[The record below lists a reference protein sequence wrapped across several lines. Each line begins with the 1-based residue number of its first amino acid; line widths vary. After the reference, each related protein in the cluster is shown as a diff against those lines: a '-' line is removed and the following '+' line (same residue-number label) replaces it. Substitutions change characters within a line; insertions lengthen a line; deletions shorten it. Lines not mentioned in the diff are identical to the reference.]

1 MSHSHGRYE
10 LQDEEEEDPRRV
22 MFSQDVE
29 EVSGPYLEL
38 SDDDGK

>member
-1 MSHSHGRYE
+1 M
-10 LQDEEEEDPRRV
+10 QDEEEEDPRRV